1 MLYTLRPLDI
11 LLYMQSETTKIAI
24 LIAVATLIFLLMP
37 IFLMMYIRSYN
48 RHKKNHILEK
58 ENMRREFESEML
70 QTRIEVQEKTMQ
82 TIATE
87 LHDNVGQL
95 LSLTTLTLNSVNLN
109 NSEKAAQKIENSLSL
124 VNKSI
129 KELRE
134 LAKLLHG
141 EQIVETGIGNAIQ
154 QEINWLEKT
163 GTFELSV
170 SNQLFDLK
178 ETSPDKDLI
187 ILRLLQEIIN
197 NIIKHANATI
207 ISLNFYHDN
216 HILHLSVKENGVG
229 FNYERI
235 KAKKS
240 GMGLNSI
247 SKRIEMI
254 NGKLILNSAPNNGTN
269 ILIEIPYP

>member
-1 MLYTLRPLDI
+1 
-11 LLYMQSETTKIAI
+11 MQSETTKIATLVVI
-24 LIAVATLIFLLMP
+24 ATLIFLIMP
-37 IFLMMYIRSYN
+37 IFLIMYIRSYN

-58 ENMRREFESEML
+58 QHMQQKFEAEML
-70 QTRIEVQEKTMQ
+70 QTRIEVQDRTMQ

-95 LSLTTLTLNSVNLN
+95 LSLTTLTLNSVNLSD
-109 NSEKAAQKIENSLSL
+109 SEKASVKIENSLSL

-141 EQIVETGIGNAIQ
+141 EQIVENGIGNALQ

-163 GTFELSV
+163 GAYQLDVNNKLFEL
-170 SNQLFDLK
+170 
-178 ETSPDKDLI
+178 ETTSPDKDLI

-197 NIIKHANATI
+197 NIIKHANATAI
-207 ISLNFYHDN
+207 TLNTYYQNKTLFLN
-216 HILHLSVKENGVG
+216 VEENGVG
-229 FNYERI
+229 FNYEKTKTTR
-235 KAKKS
+235 S

-254 NGKLILNSAPNNGTN
+254 NGKLILNSTPDKGTS
-269 ILIEIPYP
+269 IFIEIPYP